1 MSEPM
6 KRAYTGKDA
15 DMLTACATIAQNAI
29 NHKTELIAKRPTW
42 ADPFLP
48 DVKLRIDNA
57 FPNFLGAD
65 NAQQLRQATR
75 LVNSI
80 QASAMADLSLF
91 KVQIEE
97 DFRGNKPLL
106 KEMLTTLGFVQ
117 HYASVQNKSQSA
129 LVELLFKFKTN
140 MTASL
145 QTQIS
150 AAGTPAELITGIIGY
165 AETLNNSNIAQ
176 EALKGG
182 RKEFTLEAITE
193 FNEIYTQVISIAKIA
208 SRIFKDNPAIRDQ
221 FSYAKILRAVKG
233 NAAGSNGGSVSTSN
247 PGESGSG
254 GTVSNGDNE
263 IPPL

>member
-1 MSEPM
+1 MPELL

-29 NHKTELIAKRPTW
+29 NHKTVLVSKRANW
-42 ADPFLP
+42 AGPFLP
-48 DVKLRIDNA
+48 DLKLRIDNA

-65 NAQQLRQATR
+65 NAQQLRLATS
-75 LVNSI
+75 LVHSV

-97 DFRGNKPLL
+97 DFKGNKPLL
-106 KEMLTTLGFVQ
+106 NEILATLGFTQ
-117 HYASVQNKSQSA
+117 HYSSVQNKSQSA

-140 MTASL
+140 MAPNL

-150 AAGTPAELITGIIGY
+150 AAGTSAELIASIMGY

-176 EALKGG
+176 ETLKGG
-182 RKEFTLEAITE
+182 RKENTQEALIE
-193 FNEIYTQVISIAKIA
+193 FNEIYSQVISIAKI
-208 SRIFKDNPAIRDQ
+208 SSTIFKDNTAIREQ
-221 FSYAKILRAVKG
+221 FSYAKILRAAKG
-233 NAAGSNGGSVSTSN
+233 NALGSNNGSGSSSN

-254 GTVSNGDNE
+254 GSVNNGDNE
-263 IPPL
+263 IQPV

>member
-1 MSEPM
+1 MPEPT

-15 DMLTACATIAQNAI
+15 DMLTTAATLVQNAI
-29 NHKTELIAKRPTW
+29 NHKTVLVSKRANW

-48 DVKLRIDNA
+48 DIKLRIDNA

-65 NAQQLRQATR
+65 NAQQLRQATS
-75 LVNSI
+75 LVHSI
-80 QASAMADLSLF
+80 QANAMADLSLF

-117 HYASVQNKSQSA
+117 HYASIQNKSQSA

-140 MTASL
+140 MAASL

-150 AAGTPAELITGIIGY
+150 AAGTSAELIASIIGY

-182 RKEFTLEAITE
+182 RKELTQEAITE
-193 FNEIYTQVISIAKIA
+193 FNEIYNQVISIAKI
-208 SRIFKDNPAIRDQ
+208 SSTIFKANPAIREQ

-233 NAAGSNGGSVSTSN
+233 NASGSNDGSAPAS
-247 PGESGSG
+247 
-254 GTVSNGDNE
+254 DN
-263 IPPL
+263 